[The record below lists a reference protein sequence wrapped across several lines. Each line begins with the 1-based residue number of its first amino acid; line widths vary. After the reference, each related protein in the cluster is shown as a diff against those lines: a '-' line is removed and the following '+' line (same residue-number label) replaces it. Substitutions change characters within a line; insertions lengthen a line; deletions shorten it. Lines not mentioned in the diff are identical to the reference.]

1 MHAVVV
7 RSAFRSQKCDKLTGS
22 VHFWKLRCSK
32 SARRCGRC
40 RKSARAVARN
50 AFPSTPGPF
59 TVEVRM
65 EKPVGLHGSR
75 LRPIPGEKVKLGYR
89 ASMGQQMQKN

>member
-1 MHAVVV
+1 MRFIWIYMVGHV
-7 RSAFRSQKCDKLTGS
+7 
-22 VHFWKLRCSK
+22 SK
-32 SARRCGRC
+32 AIVIHTC
-40 RKSARAVARN
+40 VYIYIY
-50 AFPSTPGPF
+50 TPGPF

-89 ASMGQQMQKN
+89 ASKCRKTDRESLTWK

>member
-1 MHAVVV
+1 MTCAKQ
-7 RSAFRSQKCDKLTGS
+7 RKTFRPAKHHGIFLMLN
-22 VHFWKLRCSK
+22 W
-32 SARRCGRC
+32 
-40 RKSARAVARN
+40 N
-50 AFPSTPGPF
+50 ATAPGPF

-89 ASMGQQMQKN
+89 ASKCRKTDRESLTWK

>member
-1 MHAVVV
+1 MFGDLRQERGKRHIVE
-7 RSAFRSQKCDKLTGS
+7 S
-22 VHFWKLRCSK
+22 HFMCIYIY
-32 SARRCGRC
+32 
-40 RKSARAVARN
+40 
-50 AFPSTPGPF
+50 TPGPF

-89 ASMGQQMQKN
+89 ASKCRKTDRESLPWK

>member
-1 MHAVVV
+1 MI
-7 RSAFRSQKCDKLTGS
+7 
-22 VHFWKLRCSK
+22 
-32 SARRCGRC
+32 
-40 RKSARAVARN
+40 VAKEIQRVMY
-50 AFPSTPGPF
+50 TPPYF

-89 ASMGQQMQKN
+89 ASKCRKTDRKSLTWK

>member
-1 MHAVVV
+1 MMWFSSLCCPCLHLERLSSIYGVV
-7 RSAFRSQKCDKLTGS
+7 
-22 VHFWKLRCSK
+22 
-32 SARRCGRC
+32 
-40 RKSARAVARN
+40 
-50 AFPSTPGPF
+50 TPGPF

-89 ASMGQQMQKN
+89 ASKCRKTDRESLTWK

>member
-1 MHAVVV
+1 MLNKKQVYLVGV
-7 RSAFRSQKCDKLTGS
+7 ILI
-22 VHFWKLRCSK
+22 
-32 SARRCGRC
+32 
-40 RKSARAVARN
+40 
-50 AFPSTPGPF
+50 STPGPF

-89 ASMGQQMQKN
+89 ASKCRKTDRESLTWK

>member
-1 MHAVVV
+1 M
-7 RSAFRSQKCDKLTGS
+7 RQTQ
-22 VHFWKLRCSK
+22 
-32 SARRCGRC
+32 
-40 RKSARAVARN
+40 RKRYQREKD
-50 AFPSTPGPF
+50 TPGPF

-89 ASMGQQMQKN
+89 ASKCRKTDRESLTWK

>member
-1 MHAVVV
+1 MYIDILYDYVYIDL
-7 RSAFRSQKCDKLTGS
+7 QLY
-22 VHFWKLRCSK
+22 
-32 SARRCGRC
+32 
-40 RKSARAVARN
+40 
-50 AFPSTPGPF
+50 TPGPF

-89 ASMGQQMQKN
+89 ASKCRKTDRESLTWK

>member
-1 MHAVVV
+1 MPKNGTVETV
-7 RSAFRSQKCDKLTGS
+7 RNRRDRSWGLKTAKNWLETI
-22 VHFWKLRCSK
+22 
-32 SARRCGRC
+32 
-40 RKSARAVARN
+40 RKISGT
-50 AFPSTPGPF
+50 TPGPF

-89 ASMGQQMQKN
+89 ASKCRKTDRESLTWK

>member
-1 MHAVVV
+1 MFFDWFLSHLLYGV
-7 RSAFRSQKCDKLTGS
+7 FCPIYDTETELFLDLLK
-22 VHFWKLRCSK
+22 
-32 SARRCGRC
+32 
-40 RKSARAVARN
+40 
-50 AFPSTPGPF
+50 TPIATKPPLNVCLVGVIL

-89 ASMGQQMQKN
+89 ASKCRKTDRESLTWK

>member
-1 MHAVVV
+1 M
-7 RSAFRSQKCDKLTGS
+7 SYKPMC
-22 VHFWKLRCSK
+22 VHKNEPFMT
-32 SARRCGRC
+32 
-40 RKSARAVARN
+40 VY
-50 AFPSTPGPF
+50 TPGPF

-89 ASMGQQMQKN
+89 ASKYRKTDR